1 MVELL
6 VQQGGAGSIVQ
17 IELAEAALSKRLSQ
31 TLRVY
36 EYTTK
41 VGGGRR
47 QYRFGEPRSH
57 ARNRNKP
64 MSRGQCCLK

>member
-41 VGGGRR
+41 VGGVVVSIGLANLDHMR
-47 QYRFGEPRSH
+47 EIATNP
-57 ARNRNKP
+57 
-64 MSRGQCCLK
+64 